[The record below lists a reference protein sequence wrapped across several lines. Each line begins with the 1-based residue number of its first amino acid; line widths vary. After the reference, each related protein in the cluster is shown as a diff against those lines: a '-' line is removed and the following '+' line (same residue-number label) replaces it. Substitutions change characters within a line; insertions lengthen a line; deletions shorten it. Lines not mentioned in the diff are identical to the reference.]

1 MPTYEYI
8 CEACQHE
15 FEDFQQITDA
25 PLRVCPKCR
34 KRKLRR
40 KIGTGGA
47 VIFKGSGFY
56 QTDYRSK
63 EYTDKAKSDTA
74 PASAPACDT
83 NKCATCPNAKK
94 EGKK

>member
-8 CEACQHE
+8 CEACSHE
-15 FEDFQQITDA
+15 FEEFQQISEA
-25 PLRVCPKCR
+25 PLRTCPKCR

-63 EYTDKAKSDTA
+63 DYKEKAKSD
-74 PASAPACDT
+74 SAPAACDT
-83 NKCATCPNAKK
+83 SKCASCPNAKK
-94 EGKK
+94 EGK